1 MTAQNND
8 GASSSSAVKNSAIHQ
23 VNSHQVEKANLNSS
37 DKSIKHENINQSTA
51 QLKVSLALLLPLL
64 AAILAVSPLA
74 VDMYLPAMPAL
85 AEYLNTPMSM
95 VQNSLSIYLLGY
107 ALGLIL
113 FGPMADKHA
122 RRTLV
127 FIGIGGFF
135 ITSVL
140 LTLVANIEQ
149 FLTVR
154 FLQAFVSSAA
164 TVVVPGAVREYYGKD
179 TAKGLS
185 YVSMI
190 MMLAP
195 MIAPSIGS
203 VLLLAHSWQLIFYV
217 LAGYSFIVLLL
228 VMKYLPDAANVTDAA
243 GASSL
248 GKVTVQMGFMQRYK
262 IVLSNGEARLDI
274 ISSMMIALAFFAYIT
289 AIPYVYL
296 KVFAVSEYTFSVLF
310 ALNIFALMTAH
321 FTNTRFVMRKGSRKM
336 LRFGLSLATIAATAL
351 VVVNFL
357 QLPLMYTVMTIFP
370 LKGSIS
376 MIAVN
381 SDALILTKFPEHSG
395 TVTAVIGTL
404 RWGIGALAGPILAFF
419 YDGSAKPFALLM
431 FFAVL
436 VVLCCQLS
444 VWFSDKSR
452 LNLRHSKYN

>member
-1 MTAQNND
+1 MAE
-8 GASSSSAVKNSAIHQ
+8 AS
-23 VNSHQVEKANLNSS
+23 
-37 DKSIKHENINQSTA
+37 A
-51 QLKVSLALLLPLL
+51 QLKVPLKLLLPLL
-64 AAILAVSPLA
+64 ASILAVSPLA
-74 VDMYLPAMPAL
+74 VDMYLPAMPTL

-113 FGPMADKHA
+113 FGPMADKHP

-127 FIGIGGFF
+127 LLGIGGFF
-135 ITSVL
+135 IASL
-140 LTLVANIEQ
+140 LLPFVSNIEQ

-154 FLQAFVSSAA
+154 FFQAFVSSAA

-217 LAGYSFIVLLL
+217 LAAYSLIVLLL
-228 VMKYLPDAANVTDAA
+228 VSYYLPN
-243 GASSL
+243 SSDVVL
-248 GKVTVQMGFMQRYK
+248 PKGPAVKKTEMSFIQRYK
-262 IVLSNGEARLDI
+262 IVLSNAEARLDI
-274 ISSMMIALAFFAYIT
+274 ISSMMISLAFFAYIT
-289 AIPYVYL
+289 AIPFVYL
-296 KVFAVSEYTFSVLF
+296 TIFDVSEYTFSLLF
-310 ALNIFALMTAH
+310 ALNILALMTAH
-321 FTNTRFVMRKGSRKM
+321 FTNTRFVVRKGSRAM
-336 LRFGLSLATIAATAL
+336 LRFGLTLATMAATAL
-351 VVVNFL
+351 MLVNVFEL
-357 QLPLMYTVMTIFP
+357 SLIYTVVAIFP
-370 LKGSIS
+370 LMGSIS

-381 SDALILTKFPEHSG
+381 SDALILTKFPAHSG

-436 VVLCCQLS
+436 VVLCCQLM
-444 VWFSDKSR
+444 VWFSNK
-452 LNLRHSKYN
+452 K